1 MNEAEMTRLVRRL
14 ALITNR
20 MDGAYYLYAR
30 QHGVNENA
38 LTLLYALDDG
48 EPHSQKQ
55 VCEEWLMPKTTVNT
69 IVRQLEAEGYLTLR
83 HDEGRGREKTLCL
96 TPAGVA
102 YARTVLRDI
111 YAGENAAM
119 ADTLAQYAPQF
130 IDALERYTDAL
141 CARFEAAGR

>member
-14 ALITNR
+14 ALVTNR

-83 HDEGRGREKTLCL
+83 HDEGRGRE
-96 TPAGVA
+96 
-102 YARTVLRDI
+102 
-111 YAGENAAM
+111 
-119 ADTLAQYAPQF
+119 
-130 IDALERYTDAL
+130 
-141 CARFEAAGR
+141 